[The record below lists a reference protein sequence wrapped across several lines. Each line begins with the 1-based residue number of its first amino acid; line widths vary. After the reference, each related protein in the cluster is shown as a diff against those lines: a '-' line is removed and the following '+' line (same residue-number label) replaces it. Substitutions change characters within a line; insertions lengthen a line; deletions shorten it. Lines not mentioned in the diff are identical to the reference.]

1 MQTFIVGVG
10 KISHDEVFLSLPT
23 LPAQFRDVV
32 WSAGCAKE
40 LDHEI
45 KNYLSGIITT
55 VVIHYIF
62 ITIFYGGEVK
72 KEGHQASDHSS
83 SLGFNKI

>member
-1 MQTFIVGVG
+1 MAQTFIVGVG
-10 KISHDEVFLSLPT
+10 KISQDEVFLSLPT

-45 KNYLSGIITT
+45 KNYLS
-55 VVIHYIF
+55 
-62 ITIFYGGEVK
+62 
-72 KEGHQASDHSS
+72 
-83 SLGFNKI
+83 